1 MPKPNRHTSAPF
13 SCAPICRTLI
23 IARGDSYVLAGEY
36 GRAIADYT
44 HAAGIDPDNEA
55 ALAGLEQAQ
64 RGAQ

>member
-1 MPKPNRHTSAPF
+1 M
-13 SCAPICRTLI
+13 
-23 IARGDSYVLAGEY
+23 RGNSYVLAGEY

-44 HAAGIDPDNEA
+44 HAAAIDPDNEA